1 MIDYYK
7 ELEIEKAWELS
18 EIQNY
23 LDKHYPKW
31 EGLAIN
37 RGDSKSIQILEY
49 AKQAKKIFEN
59 HLTRIEYDNDLDLF
73 LNPPSQLDLRSEAC
87 LDDLKRAEEAYERQD
102 YNLAKIA
109 IQASFKNRESGV
121 IAPLQLAAT
130 VSLSLKEFSQA
141 LEYINQAIYEVS
153 DDKHNYY
160 LKLDIMVEECV
171 FLSKNQLANHQEL
184 SKKRETAFNYLSK
197 YFEQDI
203 IPQTSKEKI
212 QLYETQLELNQLLN
226 YDSSYQ
232 FSFRDRVFNEYREL
246 VLQLNDGNLYKNIYD
261 AYRKYYSDGYLYET
275 SSELLSFSK
284 SILKN
289 RPNEGTALSFI
300 ERYNEIRKYEEEER
314 RKQEE
319 ERRKQEE
326 ERRKQEEERKLL
338 EKNICSL
345 EASIEEKSSLVPV
358 LRSEWSEIKLKPQ
371 LISGIFKDGEASF
384 LQTLLFHL
392 IVYGVISFFS
402 FEAHGSHGTF
412 NSQYVKTVFTIEIVI
427 YLLIESFIFLTNSEK
442 ERRKSNLEKN
452 ISDIQNEIRTME
464 DNLQNMRKQ
473 LNSIPSTDSIPYTD
487 SMASYTIVGE
497 SYY

>member
-23 LDKHYPKW
+23 LDNHYPKW

-203 IPQTSKEKI
+203 SPQTSKEKI

-275 SSELLSFSK
+275 SSELLSFSN

-319 ERRKQEE
+319 ERSV
-326 ERRKQEEERKLL
+326 LL
-338 EKNICSL
+338 KNIRSL
-345 EASIEEKSSLVPV
+345 EASIEEKSSLVSV
-358 LRSEWSEIKLKPQ
+358 LYSELEQIKFKRQ
-371 LISGIFKDGEASF
+371 LIRDIYEADGIIP
-384 LQTLLFHL
+384 TLVFHL
-392 IVYGVISFFS
+392 IVYGVISLVS

-412 NSQYVKTVFTIEIVI
+412 NSQNVKTVFTIEIVI

-452 ISDIQNEIRTME
+452 ISDIQNERRTME
-464 DNLQNMRKQ
+464 DDLQNMRKQ

>member
-203 IPQTSKEKI
+203 SPQTSKEKV
-212 QLYETQLELNQLLN
+212 QLYELQLKQNKLLN

-275 SSELLSFSK
+275 SSELLSFSN

-289 RPNEGTALSFI
+289 RPNEGTAVSFI
-300 ERYNEIRKYEEEER
+300 ERYNEIRKYEEEEK
-314 RKQEE
+314 RKEEE
-319 ERRKQEE
+319 ERRQKEE

-338 EKNICSL
+338 VKNICSL
-345 EASIEEKSSLVPV
+345 DASINEKSSLVSV
-358 LRSEWSEIKLKPQ
+358 LYSELEQIKLKRQ
-371 LISGIFKDGEASF
+371 LISVIFDIGC
-384 LQTLLFHL
+384 LIIPLLLVFHS
-392 IVYGVISFFS
+392 IVYTVIFVITSDKY
-402 FEAHGSHGTF
+402 GQ
-412 NSQYVKTVFTIEIVI
+412 NLKTIFTIEIVI
-427 YLLIESFIFLTNSEK
+427 YLLIESFILLTNFVKEYRIFNLKEK
-442 ERRKSNLEKN
+442 
-452 ISDIQNEIRTME
+452 ISDTEDEISKMKN
-464 DNLQNMRKQ
+464 DLQNMRIQ
-473 LNSIPSTDSIPYTD
+473 LNSIPNTDSIPYTD

-497 SYY
+497 NYY

>member
-23 LDKHYPKW
+23 LDQHYPKW

-87 LDDLKRAEEAYERQD
+87 LDDLKRAEEAYERED

-184 SKKRETAFNYLSK
+184 SKKREIAFNYLSK

-203 IPQTSKEKI
+203 SPQTSKEKI

-246 VLQLNDGNLYKNIYD
+246 VLQLNDGNLYQNIYD

-275 SSELLSFSK
+275 SSELLSFSN

-319 ERRKQEE
+319 ERSV
-326 ERRKQEEERKLL
+326 LL
-338 EKNICSL
+338 KNIQSL

-358 LRSEWSEIKLKPQ
+358 LRSEMWHIKLKRQ
-371 LISGIFKDGEASF
+371 LISVIFENIGC
-384 LQTLLFHL
+384 LIIPLLLVFHS
-392 IVYGVISFFS
+392 IVYTVIFVITSDKY
-402 FEAHGSHGTF
+402 GQ
-412 NSQYVKTVFTIEIVI
+412 NLKTIFTIEIVI
-427 YLLIESFIFLTNSEK
+427 YLLIESFILLTNFVKEYRIFNLKEK
-442 ERRKSNLEKN
+442 
-452 ISDIQNEIRTME
+452 ISDTEDEISKMKN
-464 DNLQNMRKQ
+464 DLQNMRIQ
-473 LNSIPSTDSIPYTD
+473 LNSIPNTDSIPYTD

-497 SYY
+497 NYY

>member
-7 ELEIEKAWELS
+7 ELEIEKSWELS

-23 LDKHYPKW
+23 LDKQFPKW

-59 HLTRIEYDNDLDLF
+59 HLTRNEYDNDLDLF
-73 LNPPSQLDLRSEAC
+73 LNPPSQLDLRSKAC
-87 LDDLKRAEEAYERQD
+87 LDDLKRAEEAYERED

-130 VSLSLKEFSQA
+130 ISLRLKEFAQA
-141 LEYINQAIYEVS
+141 LEYINQAIYEDS
-153 DDKHNYY
+153 DDKQNYY
-160 LKLDIMVEECV
+160 LKVDIMVEECV
-171 FLSKNQLANHQEL
+171 FLTNNQLANHQEL
-184 SKKRETAFNYLSK
+184 SKKREIAFNYLSK

-203 IPQTSKEKI
+203 SPQTSQEKV
-212 QLYETQLELNQLLN
+212 QLYETQLKLNQLLN

-232 FSFRDRVFNEYREL
+232 FSFRDRVFYEYKEL
-246 VLQLNDGNLYKNIYD
+246 VLQLNDGNLYQNIYD
-261 AYRKYYSDGYLYET
+261 AYRTYYSEGYLYET
-275 SSELLSFSK
+275 SSELLSFSN
-284 SILKN
+284 SILKH
-289 RPNEGTALSFI
+289 RPNEGTAVSFI

-319 ERRKQEE
+319 ER
-326 ERRKQEEERKLL
+326 KLL

-345 EASIEEKSSLVPV
+345 DASIKEKSSLVPV
-358 LRSEWSEIKLKPQ
+358 LYSELEQIKLKRQ
-371 LISGIFKDGEASF
+371 LIRDIYEADGIGA
-384 LQTLLFHL
+384 TLVLHL
-392 IVYGVISFFS
+392 IVYGVISFLS

-412 NSQYVKTVFTIEIVI
+412 NSHNVKTVFTIEIVI

-464 DNLQNMRKQ
+464 DDLQNLQNH
-473 LNSIPSTDSIPYTD
+473 LNSIPNTDSIPYTD

-497 SYY
+497 NYY

>member
-23 LDKHYPKW
+23 LDNHYPKW

-203 IPQTSKEKI
+203 SPQTSKEKI

-275 SSELLSFSK
+275 SSELLSFSN

-326 ERRKQEEERKLL
+326 ERSVLL
-338 EKNICSL
+338 KNIRSL
-345 EASIEEKSSLVPV
+345 EASIEEKSSLVSV
-358 LRSEWSEIKLKPQ
+358 LYSELEQIKFKRQ
-371 LISGIFKDGEASF
+371 LIRDIYEADGIIP
-384 LQTLLFHL
+384 TLVFHL
-392 IVYGVISFFS
+392 IVYGVISLVS

-412 NSQYVKTVFTIEIVI
+412 NSQNVKTVFTIEIVI

-452 ISDIQNEIRTME
+452 ISDIQNERRTME
-464 DNLQNMRKQ
+464 DDLQNMRKQ

>member
-23 LDKHYPKW
+23 LDQHYPKW

-184 SKKRETAFNYLSK
+184 SKKREIAFNYLSK

-203 IPQTSKEKI
+203 SPQTSKEKI

-275 SSELLSFSK
+275 SSELLSFSN
-284 SILKN
+284 SILKH
-289 RPNEGTALSFI
+289 RPNEGTAVSFI
-300 ERYNEIRKYEEEER
+300 ERYNEIRKYEEEEK
-314 RKQEE
+314 RKEEE
-319 ERRKQEE
+319 ERRQKEE

-338 EKNICSL
+338 VKNICSL
-345 EASIEEKSSLVPV
+345 DASIKEKSSLVPV
-358 LRSEWSEIKLKPQ
+358 LYSELEQIKLKRQ
-371 LISGIFKDGEASF
+371 LISTIFDLDSI
-384 LQTLLFHL
+384 TVIIVFHVIL
-392 IVYGVISFFS
+392 YFFIAILAYGSV
-402 FEAHGSHGTF
+402 GTSSDVVNAF
-412 NSQYVKTVFTIEIVI
+412 KSTFTIEIVI
-427 YLLIESFIFLTNSEK
+427 YLSIESIIFLSNSERQ
-442 ERRKSNLEKN
+442 RRKLNLEKN

-464 DNLQNMRKQ
+464 DDLQNLQNH
-473 LNSIPSTDSIPYTD
+473 LNSIPNTNPL
-487 SMASYTIVGE
+487 ASFNYGGE
-497 SYY
+497 NFY

>member
-7 ELEIEKAWELS
+7 ELDIEKAWELS

-59 HLTRIEYDNDLDLF
+59 HLTRNEYDNDLDLF

-87 LDDLKRAEEAYERQD
+87 LDDLRRAEEAYERQD

-130 VSLSLKEFSQA
+130 VSLRLKEFSQA
-141 LEYINQAIYEVS
+141 LEYINQSIYEDS
-153 DDKHNYY
+153 DDKQNYY

-171 FLSKNQLANHQEL
+171 FLTNNQLANHQEL
-184 SKKRETAFNYLSK
+184 SKKREIAFNYLSK

-203 IPQTSKEKI
+203 SPQTSKEKI
-212 QLYETQLELNQLLN
+212 QLYDTQLEQNKLLN

-246 VLQLNDGNLYKNIYD
+246 VLQLNDDNLYKNIYD

-275 SSELLSFSK
+275 SSELLSFSN

-289 RPNEGTALSFI
+289 RPNEGTALNFI

-326 ERRKQEEERKLL
+326 ERRKQEEERSVLL
-338 EKNICSL
+338 KNIQSL
-345 EASIEEKSSLVPV
+345 EASIEEKSSLVPD
-358 LRSEWSEIKLKPQ
+358 LRSEMWQIKLKRQ
-371 LISGIFKDGEASF
+371 LISTFFDTDYIFFIIVFHVILYIIIA
-384 LQTLLFHL
+384 LLA
-392 IVYGVISFFS
+392 YGSV
-402 FEAHGSHGTF
+402 GTSSDVV
-412 NSQYVKTVFTIEIVI
+412 NAIKSTFTIEIVI
-427 YLLIESFIFLTNSEK
+427 YLLIESFILLTNFVKEYRIFNLKEK
-442 ERRKSNLEKN
+442 
-452 ISDIQNEIRTME
+452 ISDTEDEISKMKN
-464 DNLQNMRKQ
+464 DLQNMRIQ
-473 LNSIPSTDSIPYTD
+473 LNSIPNTDSIPYTD
-487 SMASYTIVGE
+487 SMASYTIIGE
-497 SYY
+497 NYY

>member
-7 ELEIEKAWELS
+7 ELEIEKSWELS

-23 LDKHYPKW
+23 LDKQFPKW

-59 HLTRIEYDNDLDLF
+59 HLTRNEYDNDLDLF
-73 LNPPSQLDLRSEAC
+73 LNPPSQLDLRSKAC
-87 LDDLKRAEEAYERQD
+87 LDDLKRAEEAYERED

-130 VSLSLKEFSQA
+130 ISLRLKEFAQA
-141 LEYINQAIYEVS
+141 LEYINQAIYEDS
-153 DDKHNYY
+153 DDKQNYY
-160 LKLDIMVEECV
+160 LKVDIMVEECV
-171 FLSKNQLANHQEL
+171 FLTNNQLANHQEL
-184 SKKRETAFNYLSK
+184 SKKREIAFNYLSK

-203 IPQTSKEKI
+203 SPQTSQEKV
-212 QLYETQLELNQLLN
+212 QLYETQLKLNQLLN

-232 FSFRDRVFNEYREL
+232 FSFRDRVFYEYKEL
-246 VLQLNDGNLYKNIYD
+246 VLQLNDGNLYQNIYD
-261 AYRKYYSDGYLYET
+261 AYRTYYSEGYLYET
-275 SSELLSFSK
+275 SSELLSFSN
-284 SILKN
+284 SILKH
-289 RPNEGTALSFI
+289 RPNEGTAVSFI

-326 ERRKQEEERKLL
+326 ERKLL

-345 EASIEEKSSLVPV
+345 DASIKEKSSLVPV
-358 LRSEWSEIKLKPQ
+358 LYSELEQIKLKRQ
-371 LISGIFKDGEASF
+371 LIRDIYEADGIGA
-384 LQTLLFHL
+384 TLVLHL
-392 IVYGVISFFS
+392 IVYGVISFLS

-412 NSQYVKTVFTIEIVI
+412 NSHNVKTVFTIEIVI

-464 DNLQNMRKQ
+464 DDLQNLQNH
-473 LNSIPSTDSIPYTD
+473 LNSIPNTDSIPYTD

-497 SYY
+497 NYY

>member
-7 ELEIEKAWELS
+7 ELDIEKAWELS

-59 HLTRIEYDNDLDLF
+59 HLTRNEYDNDLDLF

-87 LDDLKRAEEAYERQD
+87 LDDLRRAEEAYERQD

-130 VSLSLKEFSQA
+130 VSLRLKEFSQA
-141 LEYINQAIYEVS
+141 LEYINQSIYEDS
-153 DDKHNYY
+153 DDKQNYY

-171 FLSKNQLANHQEL
+171 FLTNNQLANHQEL
-184 SKKRETAFNYLSK
+184 SKKREIAFNYLSK

-203 IPQTSKEKI
+203 SPQTSKEKI
-212 QLYETQLELNQLLN
+212 QLYDTQLEQNKLLN

-246 VLQLNDGNLYKNIYD
+246 VLQLNDDNLYKNIYD

-275 SSELLSFSK
+275 SSELLSFSN

-289 RPNEGTALSFI
+289 RPNEGTALNFI

-326 ERRKQEEERKLL
+326 ERSVLL
-338 EKNICSL
+338 KNIQSL
-345 EASIEEKSSLVPV
+345 EASIEEKSSLVPD
-358 LRSEWSEIKLKPQ
+358 LRSEMWQIKLKRQ
-371 LISGIFKDGEASF
+371 LISTFFDTDYIFFIIVFHVILYIIIA
-384 LQTLLFHL
+384 LLA
-392 IVYGVISFFS
+392 YGSV
-402 FEAHGSHGTF
+402 GTSSDVV
-412 NSQYVKTVFTIEIVI
+412 NAIKSTFTIEIVI
-427 YLLIESFIFLTNSEK
+427 YLLIESFILLTNFVKEYRIFNLKEK
-442 ERRKSNLEKN
+442 
-452 ISDIQNEIRTME
+452 ISDTEDEISKMKN
-464 DNLQNMRKQ
+464 DLQNMRIQ
-473 LNSIPSTDSIPYTD
+473 LNSIPNTDSIPYTD
-487 SMASYTIVGE
+487 SMASYTIIGE
-497 SYY
+497 NYY

>member
-7 ELEIEKAWELS
+7 ELDIEKAWELS

-59 HLTRIEYDNDLDLF
+59 HLTRNEYDNDLDLF

-87 LDDLKRAEEAYERQD
+87 LDDLRRAEEAYERQD

-130 VSLSLKEFSQA
+130 VSLRLKEFSQA
-141 LEYINQAIYEVS
+141 LEYINQSIYEDS
-153 DDKHNYY
+153 DDKQNYY

-171 FLSKNQLANHQEL
+171 FLTNNQLANHQEL
-184 SKKRETAFNYLSK
+184 SKKREIAFNYLSK

-203 IPQTSKEKI
+203 SPQTSKEKI
-212 QLYETQLELNQLLN
+212 QLYDTQLEQNKLLN

-246 VLQLNDGNLYKNIYD
+246 VLQLNDDNLYKNIYD

-275 SSELLSFSK
+275 SSELLSFSN

-289 RPNEGTALSFI
+289 RPNEGTALNFI

-326 ERRKQEEERKLL
+326 ERSVLL
-338 EKNICSL
+338 KNIRSL
-345 EASIEEKSSLVPV
+345 EASIEEKSSLVPD
-358 LRSEWSEIKLKPQ
+358 LRSEMWQIKLKRQ
-371 LISGIFKDGEASF
+371 LIRYIYENEGIFI
-384 LQTLLFHL
+384 TLVLHL
-392 IVYGVISFFS
+392 AVYGVISFFS

-412 NSQYVKTVFTIEIVI
+412 NSQNVKTVFTIEIVI
-427 YLLIESFIFLTNSEK
+427 YLLIESFILLTNFVKEYRIFNLKEK
-442 ERRKSNLEKN
+442 
-452 ISDIQNEIRTME
+452 ISDTEDEISKMKN
-464 DNLQNMRKQ
+464 DLQNMRIQ
-473 LNSIPSTDSIPYTD
+473 LNSIPNTDSIPYTD

-497 SYY
+497 NYY

>member
-141 LEYINQAIYEVS
+141 LEYINQAIYEVC

-184 SKKRETAFNYLSK
+184 SKKREIAFNYLSK

-203 IPQTSKEKI
+203 SPQTSKEKI

-246 VLQLNDGNLYKNIYD
+246 VLQLNDGNLYQNIYD

-275 SSELLSFSK
+275 SSELLFFSN

-289 RPNEGTALSFI
+289 RPNESTAVSFI
-300 ERYNEIRKYEEEER
+300 KRYNEIIEYEEEEKRKEEEER
-314 RKQEE
+314 RK
-319 ERRKQEE
+319 KEE

-338 EKNICSL
+338 VKNICSL
-345 EASIEEKSSLVPV
+345 DASIKEKSSLVPV
-358 LRSEWSEIKLKPQ
+358 LYSELQQIKLKPH
-371 LISGIFKDGEASF
+371 LISTFFNLDEI
-384 LQTLLFHL
+384 TVIIVFHL
-392 IVYGVISFFS
+392 ILYFFIFLFAYGSV
-402 FEAHGSHGTF
+402 GTPSDGL
-412 NSQYVKTVFTIEIVI
+412 NAIKSTFTIEIVI

-464 DNLQNMRKQ
+464 DDLQNLQNH
-473 LNSIPSTDSIPYTD
+473 LNSIPNTNPLANFNYG
-487 SMASYTIVGE
+487 GE
-497 SYY
+497 NFY

>member
-7 ELEIEKAWELS
+7 ELEIEKSWELS

-23 LDKHYPKW
+23 LDKQFPKW

-59 HLTRIEYDNDLDLF
+59 HLTRNEYDNDLDLF
-73 LNPPSQLDLRSEAC
+73 LNPPSQLDLRSKAC
-87 LDDLKRAEEAYERQD
+87 LDDLKRAEEAYERED

-130 VSLSLKEFSQA
+130 ISLRLKEFAQA
-141 LEYINQAIYEVS
+141 LEYINQAIYEDS
-153 DDKHNYY
+153 DNKQNYY

-171 FLSKNQLANHQEL
+171 FLTNNQLANHQEL
-184 SKKRETAFNYLSK
+184 SKKREIAFNYLSK

-203 IPQTSKEKI
+203 SPQTSQEKV
-212 QLYETQLELNQLLN
+212 QLYETQLKLNQLLN

-246 VLQLNDGNLYKNIYD
+246 VLQLNDGNLYQNIYD
-261 AYRKYYSDGYLYET
+261 AYRTYYSEGYLYET
-275 SSELLSFSK
+275 SSELLSFSN
-284 SILKN
+284 SILKH
-289 RPNEGTALSFI
+289 RPNEGTAVSFI
-300 ERYNEIRKYEEEER
+300 ERYNEIRKYEEEEK
-314 RKQEE
+314 RKEEE
-319 ERRKQEE
+319 ERRQKEE

-338 EKNICSL
+338 VKNICSL
-345 EASIEEKSSLVPV
+345 DASINEKSSLVSV
-358 LRSEWSEIKLKPQ
+358 LYSELEQIKLKRH
-371 LISGIFKDGEASF
+371 LISTFFDSDNIFAMIVFHVILYF
-384 LQTLLFHL
+384 LIF
-392 IVYGVISFFS
+392 IFAYGSV
-402 FEAHGSHGTF
+402 GTSTDVVNAF
-412 NSQYVKTVFTIEIVI
+412 KSTFTIEIVI

-442 ERRKSNLEKN
+442 ERRKSKIENS
-452 ISDIQNEIRTME
+452 IFDIQNEIRTME
-464 DNLQNMRKQ
+464 DDLQNMRIQ
-473 LNSIPSTDSIPYTD
+473 LNSIPNTDSIPYTD

-497 SYY
+497 NYY